1 MASLLTLPALAL
13 SNPATASGAVRRRAA
28 AFRCW
33 ALQRRGWA
41 AVAAVASPN
50 SVLSEHAFKRLQL
63 GSDDEDEEGPYG
75 SDADEGFEEGE
86 GFQGDEEELA
96 IARLGLPDE
105 LVATLEKR
113 GITHMFPIQV
123 NELLLSLLLA
133 SLASKRAAKPCC
145 RIG

>member
-13 SNPATASGAVRRRAA
+13 SNPAVRLRAA
-28 AFRCW
+28 ALHCW
-33 ALQRRGWA
+33 ALRRRGWA

-63 GSDDEDEEGPYG
+63 GSDDENEEGTYG
-75 SDADEGFEEGE
+75 SDADEGFEAGE

-113 GITHMFPIQV
+113 EITHLFPIQV
-123 NELLLSLLLA
+123 NELLLSVSQFMLG
-133 SLASKRAAKPCC
+133 CF
-145 RIG
+145 

>member
-13 SNPATASGAVRRRAA
+13 SNPATASDAVRLRAA

-33 ALQRRGWA
+33 ALRRRGWA

-75 SDADEGFEEGE
+75 SDADEGFEAGE
-86 GFQGDEEELA
+86 GDEEELA

-113 GITHMFPIQV
+113 GITHLFPIQV
-123 NELLLSLLLA
+123 NELLLSVSQFTWLG
-133 SLASKRAAKPCC
+133 CF
-145 RIG
+145 